1 MHQQETTPESE
12 DGIGEPSEQWREY
25 QGAPTGTEIECEGW
39 RQEAALRLSITTST
53 PRWPKSPRTSW
64 SMGVT
69 GRAARSWDAYDV
81 ILAELRELGDEE
93 TLLVQSGKPV
103 GRFETH
109 EMAPKVLIAN
119 SNLVGK
125 WDGWEHFH
133 ELEAEGR
140 VMYGQMTAG
149 SWAYIGTQGI
159 IQDYSECFGRSRP
172 TTA

>member
-1 MHQQETTPESE
+1 M
-12 DGIGEPSEQWREY
+12 
-25 QGAPTGTEIECEGW
+25 
-39 RQEAALRLSITTST
+39 
-53 PRWPKSPRTSW
+53 
-64 SMGVT
+64 
-69 GRAARSWDAYDV
+69 

-109 EMAPKVLIAN
+109 EMASRVLIAN